1 MSNSNSNSNSNNRP
15 QTNDLNS
22 KNPDEIFVEMGD
34 KRVPWSKINK
44 PHAVIHPEDHQPKV
58 DANSFPDVEP
68 EFKQQENMKEFDQ
81 AVLQP
86 GVNKP
91 KIDANSFPDIE
102 PEAKEREA
110 KLEAERAK
118 KKND

>member
-1 MSNSNSNSNSNNRP
+1 MSNSNSDSDKK
-15 QTNDLNS
+15 QE
-22 KNPDEIFVEMGD
+22 EIFVQVGN
-34 KRVPWSKINK
+34 KRVPWSSVNK

-58 DANSFPDVEP
+58 DANVFPDIEP
-68 EFKQQENMKEFDQ
+68 EVKQKENLKEFEQ

-102 PEAKEREA
+102 PEAKEREE
-110 KLEAERAK
+110 KLAAQRAK
-118 KKND
+118 KND